1 MTIVCCPTCGHVLPS
16 FVERVAARA
25 AELRAE
31 CDERGFNRDD
41 DLIIEQDAAV
51 LLRFENHRSL
61 ANRRYTDQPIAFEKI
76 GRHAYYRIVDLAAFQ
91 VHRKP
96 L

>member
-1 MTIVCCPTCGHVLPS
+1 MTVMCPCCLRPLPS
-16 FVERVAARA
+16 FAELVSERA
-25 AELRAE
+25 AELRDE
-31 CDERGFNRDD
+31 CDERGFNREG
-41 DLIIEQDAAV
+41 DLVVEQDASV

-61 ANRRYTDQPIAFEKI
+61 ANLRYMGALPIPFEKI
-76 GRHAYYRIVDLAAFQ
+76 GRHVYYRVSDLAALQ